1 MVILDDNQKI
11 CPKDSKVT
19 EHLSETKT
27 ITFDYTDHVVLQFIT
42 LETKDEDGK
51 DKLTPVF
58 KYKFVPYDEACP
70 PAKEKKK
77 LKHTLKSHVVS
88 NDVVS

>member
-27 ITFDYTDHVVLQFIT
+27 ISFDYTDHVVIQFTT
-42 LETKDEDGK
+42 LVSIDGV
-51 DKLTPVF
+51 LTPEF
-58 KYKFVPYDEACP
+58 KFKFVPYDEACP
-70 PAKEKKK
+70 PAKERMK
-77 LKHTLKSHVVS
+77 LKKTL
-88 NDVVS
+88 NDYVK

>member
-27 ITFDYTDHVVLQFIT
+27 ITFDYTDHVVIQFTT
-42 LETKDEDGK
+42 LETMEDV
-51 DKLTPVF
+51 LTPVF
-58 KYKFVPYDEACP
+58 KFKFVPYDEACP

-77 LKHTLKSHVVS
+77 LKKTL
-88 NDVVS
+88 NDYVK